1 MSNLTL
7 SKIAFLTEGESRY
20 ALDNFDS
27 GISSKNELRQYLDEY
42 YRENIKLFKDIR
54 GKKVEDIEGAVV
66 RIIVKFKNGKEL
78 LAIFKKNTNSKR
90 PPQQIWALVK
100 FENKTRERDYIYEF
114 AEFYEFNPKFG
125 TGDKKL
131 KELVDLA
138 LEEDWGKQNLG
149 LVKYI

>member
-7 SKIAFLTEGESRY
+7 SKIAFLTDGALRY
-20 ALDNFDS
+20 ALDNFDL
-27 GISSKNELRQYLDEY
+27 GISLKKELMQYLDEY

-54 GKKVEDIEGAVV
+54 NKKVEDIEGVV

-78 LAIFKKNTNSKR
+78 LAIFEKNTNRKR

-100 FENKTRERDYIYEF
+100 FENRTKERDYIYEF

-125 TGDKKL
+125 QEIESL
-131 KELVDLA
+131 K
-138 LEEDWGKQNLG
+138 N
-149 LVKYI
+149 